1 MSVARSLPGSAE
13 VVVVG
18 GGAIGASIAFHLAEA
33 GVTDV
38 VLLERDELGAGST
51 CKAAGGVRAQFSDQI
66 NIELGARSLEAF
78 TRFGQR
84 PGQEI
89 DLHQVGYLFLLSTPE
104 DIEGFERDVKLQNA
118 LGVTTRMIDVAEA
131 EQLSPL
137 ISTDGL
143 LAAAFS
149 PDDGHCTPE
158 SVVLGYAT
166 AARRLGATLLTG
178 VTVTGVEVDG
188 GEARRVVTDRGT
200 ITAGAVVCAA
210 GAWSQAVGEMVG
222 TTLPV
227 TPVRRQIIFTEPMPE
242 LPPVVPFTIDFATSF
257 YFHREGRGLLLGM
270 SDPDQE
276 PGFHLGY
283 SEEWLPRLGDAI
295 AARAPRLLDVGL
307 TDGWAG
313 LYEVTPDHN
322 ALIGR
327 SSTTPNFLYA
337 TGFSGHGF
345 LQAPAVGEVI
355 RDLHLDRTPF
365 VDISPLTAERFTN
378 GAQARPEAH
387 IV

>member
-1 MSVARSLPGSAE
+1 
-13 VVVVG
+13 
-18 GGAIGASIAFHLAEA
+18 
-33 GVTDV
+33 
-38 VLLERDELGAGST
+38 
-51 CKAAGGVRAQFSDQI
+51 
-66 NIELGARSLEAF
+66 
-78 TRFGQR
+78 
-84 PGQEI
+84 
-89 DLHQVGYLFLLSTPE
+89 
-104 DIEGFERDVKLQNA
+104 
-118 LGVTTRMIDVAEA
+118 
-131 EQLSPL
+131 
-137 ISTDGL
+137 
-143 LAAAFS
+143 
-149 PDDGHCTPE
+149 
-158 SVVLGYAT
+158 VLGYAT

-178 VTVTGVEVDG
+178 VTLAGIEVEG
-188 GEARRVVTDRGT
+188 GEARTVVTDRGT
-200 ITAGAVVCAA
+200 ITAGTVVCAA
-210 GAWSQAVGEMVG
+210 GAWSQAIGEMAG
-222 TTLPV
+222 TALPV

-242 LPPVVPFTIDFATSF
+242 LPPIVPFTIDFATSL

-276 PGFHLGY
+276 AGFHLGY
-283 SEEWLPRLGDAI
+283 SEAWLPRLGDAI

-322 ALIGR
+322 AIIGR

-355 RDLHLDRTPF
+355 RDLYLDRTPF

>member
-1 MSVARSLPGSAE
+1 MPPAALPAHAE

-18 GGAIGASIAFHLAEA
+18 GGAVGTSIAFHLAEA

-38 VLLERDELGAGST
+38 VLLERGELGQGST

-78 TRFGQR
+78 ARFSQR

-89 DLHQVGYLFLLSTPE
+89 DLHRVGYLFLLSRPE
-104 DIEGFERDVKLQNA
+104 DVAAFERDVTLQND
-118 LGVTTRMIDVAEA
+118 LGVTTRMVDITEA
-131 EQLSPL
+131 ARLAPR

-166 AARRLGATLLTG
+166 AARREGARLITG
-178 VTVTGVEVDG
+178 VTVTGMDVQGAEV
-188 GEARRVVTDRGT
+188 RTVHTDRGS
-200 ITAGAVVCAA
+200 IAADAVVCAA
-210 GAWSQAVGEMVG
+210 GAWSSAIGAMAD
-222 TTLPV
+222 TPLPV
-227 TPVRRQIIFTEPMPE
+227 TPVKRQVVFTEPLADLEPT
-242 LPPVVPFTIDFATSF
+242 VPFTIDFTTSF

-276 PGFHLGY
+276 PGFDY
-283 SEEWLPRLGDAI
+283 TYTEDWLPRLGDAM
-295 AARAPRLLDVGL
+295 ARRAPGLLDVGL

-327 SSTTPNFLYA
+327 SSTVGNLLYA

-345 LQAPAVGEVI
+345 LQAPAVGEVV
-355 RDLHLDRTPF
+355 RDLHLDRAPF
-365 VDISPLTAERFTN
+365 VDVAPLSADRFTD
-378 GAQARPEAH
+378 GSPVRHESH